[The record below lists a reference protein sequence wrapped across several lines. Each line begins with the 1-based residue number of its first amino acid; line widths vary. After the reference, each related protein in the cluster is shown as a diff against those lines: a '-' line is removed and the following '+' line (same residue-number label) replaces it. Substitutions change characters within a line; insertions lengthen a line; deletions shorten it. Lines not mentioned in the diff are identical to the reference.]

1 MELNRFVFRVA
12 ISLGR
17 VLLILALGLMGFV
30 AWLLA
35 LLQWLNPASL
45 TLVNSMLDGSKV
57 EHSVPAPF
65 VLLLIGLGLFALTS
79 LLVRG
84 RVFKVK
90 GLVQSNPEEAA

>member
-35 LLQWLNPASL
+35 LMQWLNPTNL
-45 TLVNSMLDGSKV
+45 TLVNTMLDGRSV
-57 EHSVPAPF
+57 ERSLPAAW
-65 VLLLIGLGLFALTS
+65 VLLLIGLGLFVLTG

-84 RVFKVK
+84 RAFKVK
-90 GLVQSNPEEAA
+90 GLTQANTEEAA